1 MCSVSIYTWAF
12 PPKTVSDVCLE
23 ITSVMRKTASFYWSD
38 RLVKRKSCLP
48 HSEGLSR
55 TTWKRE
61 ETHFHLMNPL
71 IIHSLACTTSPRLL
85 QRRTVLVDT
94 GWEGK
99 KKKKTAHTVLLLTR
113 ESWLWCFPTSLQL
126 KKKNHNSSC
135 CMLALAEEERS
146 LAFHDLANERTR
158 NIYFKKGTGIPL
170 EPV

>member
-48 HSEGLSR
+48 HSEGLSH
-55 TTWKRE
+55 TTWKGE

-94 GWEGK
+94 GWERK
-99 KKKKTAHTVLLLTR
+99 KKKNCSHSPSLDPRVLTVMFSHKSAAEKEKSQLLVLHVSSRGGR
-113 ESWLWCFPTSLQL
+113 EITCFPWS
-126 KKKNHNSSC
+126 
-135 CMLALAEEERS
+135 R
-146 LAFHDLANERTR
+146 
-158 NIYFKKGTGIPL
+158 
-170 EPV
+170 

>member
-12 PPKTVSDVCLE
+12 PPKTLSDVCLE

-48 HSEGLSR
+48 HSEGLSH

-85 QRRTVLVDT
+85 QQKDRPCRHRMR
-94 GWEGK
+94 EEK
-99 KKKKTAHTVLLLTR
+99 KKKLLTQSFSWP
-113 ESWLWCFPTSLQL
+113 ESLDCDVFPQVCSW